1 MVSEGSG
8 DLGKGSAK
16 GRSSSH
22 CSGCFNVF
30 RVFLHIAVT
39 WCFGILYLVAKH
51 TAIVAGI
58 LHRTRVGE
66 DARARNI
73 VFWG

>member
-1 MVSEGSG
+1 MTW
-8 DLGKGSAK
+8 
-16 GRSSSH
+16 GRVRPRVGVVRTVVAASM
-22 CSGCFNVF
+22 CFAYSCTLQ
-30 RVFLHIAVT
+30 LHGA
-39 WCFGILYLVAKH
+39 LEYLVAKH

-58 LHRTRVGE
+58 LHRMRVGE